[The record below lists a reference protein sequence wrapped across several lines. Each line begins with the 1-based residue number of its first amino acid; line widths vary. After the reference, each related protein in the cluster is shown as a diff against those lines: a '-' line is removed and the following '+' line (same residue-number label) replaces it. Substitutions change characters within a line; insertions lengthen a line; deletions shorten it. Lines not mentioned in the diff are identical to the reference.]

1 MLLLFLILLGSLI
14 ISVLFGIK
22 INGEGFI
29 GYNKSGDTN
38 KESKYLQGYDN
49 NITKVFDNNYYDR
62 KNGNIVVIDGSGD
75 NTITGYSVISR
86 DGSKKQF
93 SSNSERWSETNMS
106 TIKDTNSSWDID
118 INNSFSQNHLYY
130 IPYKKETYIYVC
142 DTSSANI
149 GHHCYRFSQNGTVSS
164 NGSDAQYIPVSKMI
178 DLPSGVSQSDDK
190 NNQMVDVS
198 NTRFKTSI
206 LQIRPGI
213 YYDKTTGYVITSA
226 SNTAEPTVYDRYGS
240 ITTAKYPTTFQDT
253 TFGQKTDA
261 ANYGK
266 SFNAFIIKRGG
277 TNYVVVMTNIK
288 DTIILSIGSNKL
300 DRAWRIDSVGTDWS
314 GVETQTTPPPSLQR
328 DIDVTQS
335 YPPIPTTDWWN
346 DYMRKT
352 EVVPPVCPACP
363 TCPAAGGSGTCVN
376 CGAGGG
382 TGGTSGGVIGSAV
395 GTTGN
400 VANNVINTAGGLAQS
415 AGGVAAGLAGYTL
428 GSATGL
434 ARDATSGTV
443 GLARDATSGTVGLA
457 RDAASGT
464 IGLGKDI
471 ATGTYGAAKD
481 VVSGTVGLG
490 KDAVSGTVGL
500 AKDTVSGTLGLGKD
514 AVSGTAGFIK
524 SLGSGATQLSS
535 GGTGANPGYQG
546 NPQYPVGPLD
556 PYTYNGALS
565 QKQAANFMP
574 LTADFS
580 KFGR

>member
-1 MLLLFLILLGSLI
+1 MLLLFLILLGALI

-22 INGEGFI
+22 INSEGFI
-29 GYNKSGDTN
+29 GYKKNDVINT
-38 KESKYLQGYDN
+38 EARYLQGYDN
-49 NITKVFDNNYYDR
+49 NLTKLFDNNFYDQQ
-62 KNGNIVVIDGSGD
+62 NGNIVVIDGSGD
-75 NTITGYSVISR
+75 ETIGGYSVISR

-93 SSNSERWSETNMS
+93 SSNSERWSETNIS
-106 TIKDTNSSWDID
+106 SIKDTNTSWDID
-118 INNSFSQNHLYY
+118 INNAFSQNHLYY
-130 IPYKKETYIYVC
+130 IPYKKDTYIYIC
-142 DTSSANI
+142 DTSSVNI
-149 GHHCYRFSQNGTVSS
+149 GYHCYRFSQNDTI
-164 NGSDAQYIPVSKMI
+164 NPKQYVPVSKIME
-178 DLPSGVSQSDDK
+178 LPSGISMTDDK
-190 NNQMVDVS
+190 NNQMVDIS
-198 NTRFKTSI
+198 NSRIKKSV

-213 YYDKTTGYVITSA
+213 FYDKTNGYVITA
-226 SNTAEPTVYDRYGS
+226 TNNNAEPTIYDRTGN
-240 ITTAKYPTTFQDT
+240 ITTSTYPTTFEQN
-253 TFGQKTDA
+253 G
-261 ANYGK
+261 G
-266 SFNAFIIKRGG
+266 SGSLNAFIIKRSG
-277 TNYVVVMTNIK
+277 TNYIVVMTNIK

-300 DRAWRIDSVGTDWS
+300 ESAWRIDEMGTDWS
-314 GVETQTTPPPSLQR
+314 GKQQQTPPSTQH
-328 DIDVTQS
+328 DIDITLS

-376 CGAGGG
+376 CGGGG
-382 TGGTSGGVIGSAV
+382 GGGIAGAGVIGSAV
-395 GTTGN
+395 NATGN

-443 GLARDATSGTVGLA
+443 GLAK
-457 RDAASGT
+457 DAASGT
-464 IGLGKDI
+464 YGAAKDV
-471 ATGTYGAAKD
+471 ASGTYGAAKDVASGTYGAAKD

-490 KDAVSGTVGL
+490 KDVVSGTV
-500 AKDTVSGTLGLGKD
+500 GLGKD

-524 SLGSGATQLSS
+524 SLGSGATKLSS
-535 GGTGANPGYQG
+535 GGGTNPGYQG

-565 QKQAANFMP
+565 QKPSANFMP